1 MYANSKKITAVLFLD
16 YQYSM
21 TVQIRCELTKLSQ
34 QNISNNNNFKII
46 NQSVLS
52 VNRLLYH
59 QVKYVLTNK
68 EASKH
73 CSFVKYF
80 GRGVVWGWSK
90 YGTTRKNTQRYYTPK
105 RVIRCFY
112 PQLVSHQLKPNNPFS
127 YSFQRSPCA
136 CKTYGSSVSLFFEK
150 FVC

>member
-1 MYANSKKITAVLFLD
+1 MI
-16 YQYSM
+16 
-21 TVQIRCELTKLSQ
+21 VQIRCELTKLIKQ
-34 QNISNNNNFKII
+34 QIFQIKNYY
-46 NQSVLS
+46 QSVS
-52 VNRLLYH
+52 VMRKSPPFIIRL
-59 QVKYVLTNK
+59 KTFLTNK

-73 CSFVKYF
+73 CSAVNHF
-80 GRGVVWGWSK
+80 GSGVVCIFTRHTGSSK